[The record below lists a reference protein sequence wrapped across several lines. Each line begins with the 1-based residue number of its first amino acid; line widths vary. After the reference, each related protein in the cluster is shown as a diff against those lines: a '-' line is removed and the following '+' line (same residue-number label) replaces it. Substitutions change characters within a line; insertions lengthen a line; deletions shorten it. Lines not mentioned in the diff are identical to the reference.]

1 MFSFNKVGKI
11 SYVGEPGA
19 AADES
24 FSTSTGSFLNP
35 FPLSFWKR
43 KYQPCF
49 GQWGE
54 SVWRMS
60 PFSLTSSSLVTSH
73 NLQGLPCTQ
82 AGWKHQGKCPH
93 NSFWPVEFFNCI
105 FRTASLSP
113 NADRTRDFVGQGQ
126 TVEEKEEEARQAKE
140 REERERKEKE
150 EMEMPLQLATLP
162 GKQEIVLKFTE
173 MNQVNKVSY
182 KKSVK

>member
-1 MFSFNKVGKI
+1 MFWAVRRVCLEDVSLLT
-11 SYVGEPGA
+11 
-19 AADES
+19 DEFQLGHQS
-24 FSTSTGSFLNP
+24 QSPRSSMHSSRLKTSNVLN
-35 FPLSFWKR
+35 
-43 KYQPCF
+43 
-49 GQWGE
+49 
-54 SVWRMS
+54 
-60 PFSLTSSSLVTSH
+60 
-73 NLQGLPCTQ
+73 
-82 AGWKHQGKCPH
+82 PH
-93 NSFWPVEFFNCI
+93 NSFSPVEFFNCI

-126 TVEEKEEEARQAKE
+126 TLEEKEEEARQAKE

-162 GKQEIVLKFTE
+162 RKQEIVLKFTE